1 MATPLPINQCEMTLD
16 EAAQATGGTLFGD
29 GSRRIRGISTDSR
42 AIEPGGLFV
51 ALKGASHDGHAYVV
65 AAAARGA
72 AAAVV
77 ARGATA
83 SIDRIEVDDTLDA
96 LGRLARY
103 HVGRLRARHP
113 FPSIAIGGAVGKT
126 STKELTTAAIRA
138 LYGCTLA
145 TAGNLNN
152 LIGVPLTLLAL
163 DQTHQAMV
171 IECGTNS
178 PGEIARL
185 ARIVEPD
192 VAMVLNAE
200 IEHTEGLG
208 TLEGVAD
215 EEAAL
220 FAGAREAVVTWA
232 EDELLT
238 ARIPRGG
245 VRAIRFG
252 ASERADVRL
261 AQRSITAGGRSKI
274 RIEFRPGITAPDAPD
289 NLESELS
296 LLGPAAALNAT
307 AAIAAVAALRPLRT
321 EQFPLLTA
329 ALSAVEAVP
338 GRLKMKRVGSISVLD
353 DTYNANPSS
362 VRAALA
368 AAEEIAEQTGARM
381 VIALGDMLELG
392 ALSREAH
399 IEAIDR
405 AIAIHP
411 AALVVVG
418 PDMTQA
424 AATVSASEGGPIITA
439 PDSRAAAALV
449 RDLIRDGDL
458 LLVKGS
464 RGIAMERVI
473 EGLEQRLERS

>member
-1 MATPLPINQCEMTLD
+1 MTLA
-16 EAAQATGGTLFGD
+16 EAAQATGGTLLGD
-29 GSRRIRGISTDSR
+29 GSRRIRGVSSDSR

-51 ALKGASHDGHAYVV
+51 ALKGASHDGHAYVT

-72 AAAVV
+72 VGAVV
-77 ARGATA
+77 ARGCAA
-83 SIDRIEVDDTLDA
+83 PIDRIEVDDTLDA

-103 HVGRLRARHP
+103 HAARMRAQRP
-113 FPSIAIGGAVGKT
+113 IPSIAVGGAVGKT
-126 STKELTTAAIRA
+126 TTKELTAAAMRA

-145 TAGNLNN
+145 TVGNLNN
-152 LIGVPLTLLAL
+152 LIGVPLMLLGL
-163 DQTHQAMV
+163 DESHQAMV
-171 IECGTNS
+171 LECGTNS

-220 FAGAREAVVTWA
+220 FAGASKAVVTWA
-232 EDELLT
+232 EDGLLT
-238 ARIPRGG
+238 ARLPRDK
-245 VRAIRFG
+245 VRSILFG
-252 ASERADVRL
+252 AGDSADVRL
-261 AQRSITAGGRSKI
+261 AARSITAAGRSKI
-274 RIEFRPGITAPDAPD
+274 RVDIRPGLTAPGAPGH
-289 NLESELS
+289 LETELS

-307 AAIAAVAALRPLRT
+307 AAIAAVAALRPLAADDLPR
-321 EQFPLLTA
+321 LSA
-329 ALSAVEAVP
+329 ALAAVEAVP
-338 GRLKMKRVGSISVLD
+338 GRLNMKSVGGIKVLD

-368 AAEEIAEQTGARM
+368 AAQEIAEQTKARM

-392 ALSREAH
+392 ALSPQAH
-399 IEAIDR
+399 IDAINHALKAR
-405 AIAIHP
+405 P

-418 PDMTQA
+418 PEMTQA
-424 AATVSASEGGPIITA
+424 AATISA
-439 PDSRAAAALV
+439 PDGVQLVTASDSTAAAAVV
-449 RDLIRDGDL
+449 RSLIHVGDL

-473 EGLEQRLERS
+473 EGLDKNSLEFR